1 MQYRRTP
8 FEAVTAALIRTI
20 VLPIHGIGQKRYLKA
35 LQDARAVQRRTLF
48 TKLERCA
55 DTRYG
60 RDHDFAGIKSVADFR
75 ARVPINQYED
85 LAPYI
90 KDVAAGDVGALF
102 PPSEEVLAFA
112 CTTGTTG
119 EPKLNPVT
127 RSWLKEYRNGWDVW
141 GSKAISEHP
150 GTLGLMTLQISG
162 PSELDRSQSGLP
174 IGMASSVTA
183 RFQSAVVKS
192 FYAVP
197 MEVSDIADPLARY
210 YLTLRLA
217 MTQRVGFIVTLTPA
231 NLIRLAQIGNDEASA
246 LIRDIHDGT
255 LRADLAIPASMR
267 ELVAA
272 KLKVPHVARATE
284 LEAILARS
292 GTLYPKDY
300 WPLALMGC
308 WIGGTVGYRAK
319 NLARYYGDV
328 PRRDLGLA
336 STEGRHT
343 IPLEDECA
351 EGVLAVEG
359 SYYEFIP
366 VAEYGSAEAVPLEGA
381 DLDVG
386 AQYNILV
393 TTSSGL
399 YRYDLGDVVRCTG
412 FVGEAPVLA
421 FLHKAG
427 DTSDME
433 GEKISAFQITSAVG
447 AAFDE
452 QGLRA
457 GLATAAAIRPEHEP
471 PYYALLIEADRLDG
485 GDQAQRFL
493 KCFDASLIAQNVMY
507 AGKRNDQY
515 IGPPRLMRLV
525 PGSWSSYSAALMAK
539 RGTGDTQ
546 YKHASLI
553 SEPGWAEQF
562 DVVEQIAL
570 ADTVPVPASGTA
582 AANQPQSAA
591 TARSH

>member
-1 MQYRRTP
+1 MGEEVFQGMRFKRTP
-8 FEAVTAALIRTI
+8 AEIMAAAVIRSI
-20 VLPIHGIGQKRYLKA
+20 VLPIHGIGLKRYKKA
-35 LQDARAVQRRTLF
+35 LGDARAVQRQALF
-48 TKLERCA
+48 KKLHHCA

-60 RDHDFAGIKSVADFR
+60 RDHDFAAIKTIEDFR
-75 ARVPINQYED
+75 RNVPINQYED

-90 KDVAAGDVGALF
+90 KDVAAGDTGALF
-102 PPSEEVLAFA
+102 PKSEDVLAFA

-127 RSWLKEYRNGWDVW
+127 RSWLKEYRGGWDVW

-150 GTLGLMTLQISG
+150 GTLGLKTLQISG
-162 PSELDRSQSGLP
+162 PSELDRSPSGLP

-183 RFQSAVVKS
+183 RFQSAILKS
-192 FYAVP
+192 FYAAP

-231 NLIRLAQIGNDEASA
+231 NLIRLAQIGNDEAQG

-255 LRADLAIPASMR
+255 LGRDLEISGTMR

-272 KLKVPHVARATE
+272 KLKVKHVVRSRE
-284 LEAILARS
+284 LEAVLQRT

-300 WPLALMGC
+300 WPLALMAC
-308 WIGGTVGYRAK
+308 WIGGTVGYRARD
-319 NLARYYGDV
+319 LRTYYGDV
-328 PRRDLGLA
+328 PKRDLGLA

-343 IPLEDECA
+343 IPFDDERA

-366 VAEYGSAEAVPLEGA
+366 VENYGRDNPTVLEGA
-381 DLDVG
+381 DLKIG
-386 AQYNILV
+386 AEYNILV

-412 FVGEAPVLA
+412 FIGEAPVLA

-427 DTSDME
+427 DTCDME
-433 GEKISAFQITSAVG
+433 GEKVSAYQITTAVG
-447 AAFDE
+447 GAFE
-452 QGLRA
+452 ELGTRSALV
-457 GLATAAAIRPEHEP
+457 TAAAVRPNHDA
-471 PYYALLIEADRLDG
+471 PYYALLIEADRLADEG
-485 GDQAQRFL
+485 QARQFL
-493 KCFDASLIAQNVMY
+493 KSVDASLIAQNVMY
-507 AGKRNDQY
+507 AGKRNDNY
-515 IGPPRLMRLV
+515 IGPPRLMRLA
-525 PGSWSSYSAALMAK
+525 PGSWSDYSASLMAK

-546 YKHASLI
+546 YKHAALI
-553 SEPGWAEQF
+553 TQPGWVDQF
-562 DVVEQIAL
+562 DVNDVIELNKAGH
-570 ADTVPVPASGTA
+570 V
-582 AANQPQSAA
+582 
-591 TARSH
+591 ARTG